1 MKRNLLL
8 LWTAL
13 IALSGCVTETTI
25 IGKNSVKQENSID
38 NAAAAKTRIQLGMGY
53 LNNGQ
58 MAPAKYNFEQGIELD
73 PDSAEPYLALAY
85 YYQAVGDK
93 SSAQRTYEKLLS
105 SHGNNPDVLNNYGA
119 FLCRNLNY
127 SEADKMF
134 MRAIAQPHY
143 LKMDDSYENAG
154 ICALKSGK
162 KEKAQEYYKLAL
174 GYNPHKVRLLL
185 DLAEMALDANKPADA
200 ELWLSS
206 YRKKANDTP
215 QSLWLSIRTAQ
226 AQGRIAD
233 THLFGQ
239 ALVTQFPSSTQA
251 KRYQNND
258 Y

>member
-1 MKRNLLL
+1 
-8 LWTAL
+8 
-13 IALSGCVTETTI
+13 
-25 IGKNSVKQENSID
+25 
-38 NAAAAKTRIQLGMGY
+38 
-53 LNNGQ
+53 
-58 MAPAKYNFEQGIELD
+58 
-73 PDSAEPYLALAY
+73 
-85 YYQAVGDK
+85 
-93 SSAQRTYEKLLS
+93 
-105 SHGNNPDVLNNYGA
+105 
-119 FLCRNLNY
+119 
-127 SEADKMF
+127 

-239 ALVTQFPSSTQA
+239 TLVTQFPSSTQA